1 MFGFQADFAWE
12 GLVNQWLSRMQYSH
26 PADVFWNITV
36 WSTMENSSVPA
47 AAFWRII
54 ACAYGA
60 AASVSFFRKGA
71 VGSHGLYL
79 VNTTAA
85 HRAPQNVPLHRVWS
99 QSWMHLL
106 VKGHSSASCHSLATS
121 GSHISRQ
128 LTSAW
133 RNLKF
138 GAADM
143 KIAFSHICAPG
154 CFMSRGLHEPLSC
167 KLCFVLKAKNTDFHF
182 CFWLCRVKLLS

>member
-12 GLVNQWLSRMQYSH
+12 GLVNQWLSRMQYCH

-47 AAFWRII
+47 TAFWRMI
-54 ACAYGA
+54 ACAHGA
-60 AASVSFFRKGA
+60 TASVSFFRKGA

-99 QSWMHLL
+99 QSWMHFL

-121 GSHISRQ
+121 GSHKYLQAANVSMEESQVWSSRHE
-128 LTSAW
+128 
-133 RNLKF
+133 N
-138 GAADM
+138 
-143 KIAFSHICAPG
+143 
-154 CFMSRGLHEPLSC
+154 CFQSY
-167 KLCFVLKAKNTDFHF
+167 LCPRVFH
-182 CFWLCRVKLLS
+182 V